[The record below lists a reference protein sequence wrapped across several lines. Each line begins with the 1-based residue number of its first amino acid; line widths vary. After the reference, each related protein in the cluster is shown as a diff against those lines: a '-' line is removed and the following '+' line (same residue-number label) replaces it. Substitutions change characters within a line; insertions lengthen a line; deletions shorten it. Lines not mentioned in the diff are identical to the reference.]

1 MLKMLNKMGSNND
14 NVNNLYTIVE
24 DNSNFKLVEKKL

>member
-1 MLKMLNKMGSNND
+1 MLNKMGSNND